1 MAINEQLILEIRA
14 DVAQLKKGI
23 AKSKASVGGLQNSLK
38 GVSGTIKTAFV
49 AALALA
55 ARQAIKSGM
64 DFDKSMTKIKALVGV
79 ASDEVDRMGKRAKQM
94 SSDIGVSSNEAAD
107 ALFFITSAGLKGA
120 EAMDVL
126 EASLKASAIGLGETK
141 TVADL
146 ATSALNAYKGTGL
159 TAVGATDVL
168 TAAVRE
174 GKLEASELASSMGRV
189 LPVASAMGVKFHEVG
204 AAFAAMSRTGTNAS
218 EAATSIKSIL
228 VAINKPTEQA
238 KKQLSDMGISA
249 EFLRQKVKDE
259 GLLSV
264 LQLLKERFEGNI
276 DAQNKVFSGQQAM
289 LGVMDLLGSN
299 AAGTAEIFDSLSTS
313 TGALGTAYDIVAESD
328 SKKLDKALTQLSN
341 QLTHIGTIVLP
352 PLVGMIEVVGSA
364 MTGFAKIAARISGNT
379 AYVAMLEAQE
389 EALRQLDVAQE
400 EATKRAEELA
410 EAQNNLGHELD
421 MNGDKNIPGA
431 KDAVVEISEAYNDYL
446 GKVKELENEQSILGS
461 SFDMTAAKIDLMRQS
476 LIDMLNAGEGSTGAF
491 NAIKSE
497 LATLEAEEMGIEADL
512 NFNMDDDS
520 WIDNDTT
527 LQNLLANTESWGE
540 SLKAAHEEIN
550 NSIAEEQKEHDAEM
564 AAYWDEKNAA
574 LREKDQAL
582 LEERRLMFEQTGEFV
597 NAFTQTIGAGL
608 MELSNGMI
616 ESLGL
621 ADKGVQGFVKS
632 MLKAL
637 AQVAIAQLVGLIQK
651 KIMAKIQGKID
662 KKQAMGSG
670 IAAASNTAAAMGPAG
685 AAALP
690 TLIAAAM
697 GTVAAAFGGIQA
709 FAKGGIVT
717 KPMMG
722 LVGEAGGEAIIPL
735 DRLEN
740 MVGPTTGEFT
750 LRGQDLVLA
759 LNRADNFKD
768 RIMN

>member
-497 LATLEAEEMGIEADL
+497 LATLKAEEMGI
-512 NFNMDDDS
+512 
-520 WIDNDTT
+520 IIT
-527 LQNLLANTESWGE
+527 
-540 SLKAAHEEIN
+540 N
-550 NSIAEEQKEHDAEM
+550 N
-564 AAYWDEKNAA
+564 
-574 LREKDQAL
+574 
-582 LEERRLMFEQTGEFV
+582 
-597 NAFTQTIGAGL
+597 
-608 MELSNGMI
+608 
-616 ESLGL
+616 
-621 ADKGVQGFVKS
+621 
-632 MLKAL
+632 
-637 AQVAIAQLVGLIQK
+637 
-651 KIMAKIQGKID
+651 
-662 KKQAMGSG
+662 
-670 IAAASNTAAAMGPAG
+670 
-685 AAALP
+685 
-690 TLIAAAM
+690 
-697 GTVAAAFGGIQA
+697 
-709 FAKGGIVT
+709 
-717 KPMMG
+717 
-722 LVGEAGGEAIIPL
+722 
-735 DRLEN
+735 
-740 MVGPTTGEFT
+740 
-750 LRGQDLVLA
+750 
-759 LNRADNFKD
+759 
-768 RIMN
+768 